1 MGILSIVG
9 TIFKLLFLWLSTK
22 VEKDVE
28 LKKKKENAVKE
39 VSNGIKEKDS
49 SKITAGFDSL
59 NR

>member
-1 MGILSIVG
+1 MNVIAIVG
-9 TIFKLLFLWLSTK
+9 AVLRLIFLWLSTK
-22 VEKDVE
+22 AEKDAE

-39 VSNGIKEKDS
+39 VSNGIKEKDM